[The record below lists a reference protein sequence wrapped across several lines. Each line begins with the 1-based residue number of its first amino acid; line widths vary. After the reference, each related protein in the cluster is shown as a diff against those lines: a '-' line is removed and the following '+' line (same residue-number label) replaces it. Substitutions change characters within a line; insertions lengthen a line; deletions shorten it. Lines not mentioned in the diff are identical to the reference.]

1 MVIRPTRRGVLLGG
15 AALAAGAGGV
25 ARALPRV
32 DVRPDPSRPEGTVD
46 PSFPFDHLVVVMME
60 NHSFDNYFGM
70 LPKRGQPLADGFRF
84 GPDGKPTNSNPM
96 ALPDGRPGHITAYK
110 MPSVCQME
118 SSPSQAWNASH
129 QQVNGGRMDGF
140 LRAEGNTDC
149 AMGYWDDDTLP
160 FYYSLA
166 STFTLAN
173 RWFASAPCQTYPNRR
188 FLMAGTAFGL
198 VSSVVPGPFDAPP
211 ANGTIFDRLNAHGI
225 SWANYFT
232 DLPQTVLIP
241 QIAKS
246 NPTKLR
252 PVAEFFTDCAAGTL
266 PAVSFVD
273 PDFGLLDVIGSH
285 VPGDVITPKERAN
298 GADEENPQNIQLGE
312 AFVAQVVNAVMSGAK
327 WDRTLL
333 VWTYDE
339 HGGYYDHVPP
349 PPAVKPDGIPPNIGP
364 KDVPGGYDMYGLR
377 VPAVVVSPYAKPKA
391 VTNVVHDHTSVLATI
406 EAWWNLPPMT
416 HRDAAATTLL
426 DFLDLHNPPAFLDPP
441 ALTPAAVSPH
451 LLAACSTD
459 DPGVKP
465 VSDAKAATTHP
476 TNRRSHRA
484 ATAPTVRQPGGALA
498 ATGLPDALPE
508 VALLGLA
515 AAAAFSA
522 RHRKTWPATADLD
535 DAT

>member
-1 MVIRPTRRGVLLGG
+1 MLLGG
-15 AALAAGAGGV
+15 AALATGVAGA
-25 ARALPRV
+25 AHALPRV
-32 DVRPDPSRPEGTVD
+32 DVRPDLTRPEGPVD
-46 PSFPFDHLVVVMME
+46 PRFPFDHLVVVMME
-60 NHSFDNYFGM
+60 NHSFDNYLGM
-70 LPKRGQPLADGFRF
+70 LPRRGQPLADGFTF
-84 GPDGKPTNSNPM
+84 GPDGKPKNRNP
-96 ALPDGRPGHITAYK
+96 LPLEDGRPGHITVFP

-129 QQVNGGRMDGF
+129 QQVDGGRMDGF
-140 LRAEGNTDC
+140 LRADGNTDC
-149 AMGYWDDDTLP
+149 AMGYWDDATLP

-198 VSSVVPGPFDAPP
+198 VSSVVPGPFDKPP
-211 ANGTIFDRLNAHGI
+211 ANGTIFDRLDAHGI

-241 QIAKS
+241 QVAKS

-252 PVAEFFTDCAAGTL
+252 PVAELFTDCAAGTL

-273 PDFGLLDVIGSH
+273 PDFGLADVIGSH
-285 VPGDVITPKERAN
+285 VPGDVIPPKERAN
-298 GADEENPQNIQLGE
+298 GADEENPQNVQLGE
-312 AFVAQVVNAVMSGAK
+312 AFVAQVVNAVMHGAR

-349 PPAVKPDGIPPNIGP
+349 PAAVRPDDIPPDIGP
-364 KDVPGGYDMYGLR
+364 HDVPGGYDMYGLR
-377 VPAVVVSPYAKPKA
+377 VPAVVVSPYAKPRA
-391 VTNVVHDHTSVLATI
+391 VTDVVHDHTSVLATI

-416 HRDAAATTLL
+416 RRDAAATTLL
-426 DFLDLHNPPAFLDPP
+426 DFLDLSAPPAFLDPP
-441 ALTPAAVSPH
+441 TLKPAAVSSQKE
-451 LLAACSTD
+451 LACDTD

-465 VSDAKAATTHP
+465 VADVGAATHS
-476 TNRRSHRA
+476 RRPRSPAKH
-484 ATAPTVRQPGGALA
+484 ATASGPSGSLA
-498 ATGLPDALPE
+498 ATGLDDALPE

-522 RHRKTWPATADLD
+522 RRRRPWPETADLD
-535 DAT
+535 TVT